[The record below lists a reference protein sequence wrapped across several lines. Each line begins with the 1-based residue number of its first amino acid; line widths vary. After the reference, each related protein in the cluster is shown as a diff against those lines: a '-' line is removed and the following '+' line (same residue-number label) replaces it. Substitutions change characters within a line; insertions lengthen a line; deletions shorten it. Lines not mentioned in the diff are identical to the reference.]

1 MGVPALRAR
10 LLGLGRWS
18 VVTLARRGL
27 RALPRRQQDMLR
39 SGESEVV
46 AEEIVAE
53 ALGPNGRHRP
63 DRAEWY
69 DVVLDSTGAKTEVKS
84 TWTEV
89 GDKYPAGGRFRLRR
103 DQTRSLH
110 AANASGVSWYVFV
123 LFDEDSGDLRVRRV
137 RPSTVSR
144 WVRDRGGWNH
154 AGHEEFD
161 YQHKLP
167 YSVVF

>member
-1 MGVPALRAR
+1 M
-10 LLGLGRWS
+10 
-18 VVTLARRGL
+18 LARRRL
-27 RALPRRQQDMLR
+27 RNLPRRQRDLLHE
-39 SGESEVV
+39 GESDVV

-53 ALGPNGRHRP
+53 ELGPNGRHRP

-89 GDKYPAGGRFRLRR
+89 GEKYPAGGRFRLRR

-110 AANASGVSWYVFV
+110 AANASGVSWYALV
-123 LFDEDSGDLRVRRV
+123 LFDEDAGEVVVRRV
-137 RPSTVSR
+137 RPSTVST
-144 WVRDRGGWNH
+144 WVRDRGGWNR
-154 AGHEEFD
+154 AGHEEFSH
-161 YQHKLP
+161 QHKLP